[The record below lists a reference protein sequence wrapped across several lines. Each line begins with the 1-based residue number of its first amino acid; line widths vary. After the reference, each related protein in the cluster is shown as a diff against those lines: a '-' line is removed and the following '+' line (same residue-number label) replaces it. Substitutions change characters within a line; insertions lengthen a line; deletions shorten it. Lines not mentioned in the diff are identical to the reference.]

1 MKRLALVHELAI
13 CESLLND
20 VERIAAS
27 HGARAVIEIV
37 VAVGAL
43 SGVEPQL
50 LERAFVVARCGT
62 VADQATLRFEGTP
75 TAVWC
80 KTCECETPV
89 APNALLCGQ
98 CGTWQVQLK
107 SGDEL
112 LLKRVELADI
122 AQTAAA
128 E

>member
-1 MKRLALVHELAI
+1 MHELAI
-13 CESLLND
+13 CESLLNE

-27 HGARAVIEIV
+27 HRAREVIEIV

-62 VADQATLRFEGTP
+62 VADRATLRFEATS

-80 KTCECETPV
+80 KACECETSV
-89 APNALLCGQ
+89 AANALLCGQ